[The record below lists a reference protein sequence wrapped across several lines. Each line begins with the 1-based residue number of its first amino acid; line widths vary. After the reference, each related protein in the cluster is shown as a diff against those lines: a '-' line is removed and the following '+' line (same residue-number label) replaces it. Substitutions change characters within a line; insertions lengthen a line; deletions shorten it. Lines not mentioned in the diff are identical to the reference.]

1 MTLPRLFKIKGK
13 IQHYAWGGTEFIPR
27 FLGIENREN
36 RPFAELWFG
45 AHPAA
50 PSEALIDGAPQPLDR
65 LIGKHPF
72 LLGRRVH
79 KRFGRLPFLLK
90 VLDARDML
98 SIQVHPSKKQAEEG
112 FVKENAA
119 GIPLNSPQRNYK
131 DDNHKPEMH
140 LPLTDFWML
149 HGFRAEQ
156 EVRYLLESVWAW
168 SGLREIYAGG
178 GIEGLYR
185 RIMTAEQSEIDAWLS
200 PLIESLRTNPPQD
213 RDSADYWALRAA
225 ETFPL
230 PEGHLDRGIF
240 SVYLLNLLHLRP
252 GEGTF
257 QDAGVPHAYLHGTT
271 IELMAASDNVLR
283 GGLTPKFVDVDEL
296 LRTVV
301 YRTGRPQIL
310 RNERLSSVEQR
321 FLTPTEDFQLTRLLL
336 NAGESF
342 RKTGNGPCIGLVYR
356 GNVEIKGDLVVLS
369 LQRGEA
375 FFLADGVQAELTA
388 LTSAE
393 LFLAG
398 VPV

>member
-27 FLGIENREN
+27 FLGIENHEN

-45 AHPAA
+45 AHPTA
-50 PSEALIDGAPQPLDR
+50 PSEAVNDTGPQTLDR
-65 LIGKHPF
+65 LIEQYPSLVGSK
-72 LLGRRVH
+72 VYN
-79 KRFGRLPFLLK
+79 RFGRLPFLFK

-98 SIQVHPSKKQAEEG
+98 SIQVHPSKKQAQEG
-112 FVKENAA
+112 FAKENAA
-119 GIPLNSPQRNYK
+119 GIPLDSPRRNYK

-140 LPLTDFWML
+140 LPLTDFWIL
-149 HGFRAEQ
+149 HGFRPE
-156 EVRYLLESVWAW
+156 EEIRFVLEAVFAW
-168 SGLREIYAGG
+168 RDLRHVFAVA

-185 RIMTAEQSEIDAWLS
+185 RIMTAEQSEIDAWLQ
-200 PLIESLRTNPPQD
+200 PHIEELRRNPPQD

-230 PEGHLDRGIF
+230 PDGRLDRGIF

-252 GEGTF
+252 NEGTF
-257 QDAGVPHAYLHGTT
+257 QDAGVLHAYLYGTT

-310 RNERLSSVEQR
+310 GSEQPSSAEER
-321 FLTPTEDFQLTRLLL
+321 FITPAKDFQLTRLSL

-342 RKTGNGPCIGLVYR
+342 TTAGNGPSIGLVYQ
-356 GNVEIKGDLVVLS
+356 GNVEIKGDLVVLP

-375 FFLADGVQAELTA
+375 FFLADGVQAELTT

-393 LFLAG
+393 LFFAG